1 MLVNLAEFI
10 IDGDKV
16 KLITHCY
23 NCNKDVDVIDAIL
36 HNLPKSSRFLPSTD
50 NPLIEI
56 EINLRCPNCKYQF
69 RINRLRYLEK

>member
-1 MLVNLAEFI
+1 MLVNLAEFF
-10 IDGDKV
+10 IDGDRA

-23 NCNKDVDVIDAIL
+23 NCNKDIDVIESIL
-36 HNLPKSSRFLPSTD
+36 HNLPESSRFLPNID